1 VTIGVIILLG
11 ILAWGMIALVEMVRG
26 RLSDADNDK
35 ALASDTEDTN
45 LALVIA
51 LSPEKKQDDNKSH

>member
-1 VTIGVIILLG
+1 MTIGVIILLG

>member
-1 VTIGVIILLG
+1 MTIPLIILLG
-11 ILAWGMIALVEMVRG
+11 VLAWGMIAIVEMVRG

-51 LSPEKKQDDNKSH
+51 LSPEKKQDGSKPH